1 MKKMVSLILAI
12 LMLMSI
18 SLAGAEDALSILN
31 PAGTLPVV
39 SAPYT
44 LTVGVAERSN
54 VTDIE
59 NSYVTKWIEERTGI
73 DIEFVFFPETDTEA
87 KLDLLVASGEEL
99 PDILAVGMWN
109 SIRRQNYGESGVLI
123 PLNELFE
130 KYGAPFYARCE
141 EAGLNGD
148 DILARVT
155 SPDGNIYGAPFY
167 DYYIGNILP
176 NRMWINQSWLDKL
189 GLAMPQTS
197 EDLLN
202 VLRAF
207 RDQDPNGNGIADE
220 IPMSGASSNALLMF
234 LQNMFIYADGNENWY
249 LPLSETNGQ
258 LEVCYDKEAYRDF
271 LRYVKQLYDE
281 KLIDPQIFSYT
292 DAQYNTLMSADPSLV
307 GVSQYW
313 AYTPMLGHTDK
324 WVVLPALEGP
334 TGLRQ
339 ASSAVPP
346 CNAQMAITKD
356 CEHPEIAFAFMT
368 FQYID
373 KWDRI
378 TYRWGEEG
386 VDWER
391 APEDAL
397 SAYEDIGIPADM
409 ILHNDIWYTVQN
421 TIWNG
426 ACEFPAIVTGDQQNS
441 AITSTETCEYQYAL
455 QYMGNVPYYI
465 PFEDQVDDII
475 YTVDE
480 YNEWNDVRSSVSSYM
495 SECRAL
501 FMTGEMDIEKDW
513 DAYLEELEAM
523 GYKELTAM
531 DQAAYERTYGVWT
544 AAE

>member
-1 MKKMVSLILAI
+1 MKKWFCLILAMM
-12 LMLMSI
+12 MLMMSTA
-18 SLAGAEDALSILN
+18 LAEDALSILN
-31 PAGTLPVV
+31 PPGTLPVV
-39 SAPYT
+39 SEPYT
-44 LTVGVAERSN
+44 LTIGVAERSN

-73 DIEFVFFPETDTEA
+73 NIEFVFFPEADTEA
-87 KLDLLVASGEEL
+87 KLDLLVASGEKL
-99 PDILAVGMWN
+99 PDILAVGMYN
-109 SIRRQNYGESGVLI
+109 NMRRQNYGESGVII

-130 KYGAPFYARCE
+130 KYGSAFYARCE
-141 EAGLNGD
+141 EAGLKGEEV
-148 DILARVT
+148 LARVT

-167 DYYIGNILP
+167 DYYIGNILGS
-176 NRMWINQSWLDKL
+176 RMWINQSWLDNL
-189 GLAMPQTS
+189 GLAMPTTS
-197 EDLLN
+197 EELLT

-220 IPMSGASSNALLMF
+220 IPLSGASSGALLNY

-249 LPLSETNGQ
+249 LPLNETNGK
-258 LEVCYDKEAYRDF
+258 LDVCYDKEAYRDF
-271 LRYVKQLYDE
+271 LRFIKQLYDE

-292 DAQYNTLMSADPSLV
+292 NAQYNTLMSSDPSLV

-313 AYTPMLGHTDK
+313 AYTPMLGHSDNWT
-324 WVVLPALEGP
+324 VLPALEGP
-334 TGLRQ
+334 QGAHYAT
-339 ASSAVPP
+339 SSVPP
-346 CNAQMAITKD
+346 CNAQMAITRD

-378 TYRWGEEG
+378 TYRWGQEG

-397 SAYEDIGIPADM
+397 SAYESIGIPADM

-455 QYMGNVPYYI
+455 QYIANLPYYI
-465 PFEDQVDDII
+465 PFKDQVDDII

-480 YNEWNDVRSSVSSYM
+480 YNEWNDVRSAVSSYVW
-495 SECRAL
+495 ECRAL
-501 FMTGEMDIEKDW
+501 FMTGEMDIETDW
-513 DAYLEELEAM
+513 DSYLAELESM
-523 GYKELTAM
+523 NYKGLTAM
-531 DQAAYERTYGVWT
+531 DQAAWERTYGGPWT
-544 AAE
+544 PAE